1 MALGPHDST
10 DADSRT
16 PGPPRAMILL
26 FIRGC
31 GSRQYGKSISSDPLI
46 RAVRSLIL
54 LPGQEFNI
62 LGLIVP
68 RDTVSMMALI
78 LSSREDVL
86 RVSCLAL
93 SCVSVKVRWLSRL
106 LPLLGR
112 SDWFLALYDE
122 PLVVVFQA
130 TEIDRHL
137 PLCDLCGYSPQSE
150 SHQLVGSASMTY
162 AAQNVD
168 NFQTT
173 NVCSIRSS
181 RISRNCGSDSSST
194 WFTFHKSDSRIF
206 SLRLYCPNQFSRGSI
221 GLRS

>member
-1 MALGPHDST
+1 MQTQLNHRWNQHQKPWNGGVKRLLGFPESPPFSGIHTVALGPHDST

-68 RDTVSMMALI
+68 RDTASMMALI

-106 LPLLGR
+106 LHPLDG
-112 SDWFLALYDE
+112 
-122 PLVVVFQA
+122 A
-130 TEIDRHL
+130 TGSL
-137 PLCDLCGYSPQSE
+137 PCMT
-150 SHQLVGSASMTY
+150 SHWSWS
-162 AAQNVD
+162 
-168 NFQTT
+168 F
-173 NVCSIRSS
+173 R
-181 RISRNCGSDSSST
+181 R
-194 WFTFHKSDSRIF
+194 
-206 SLRLYCPNQFSRGSI
+206 LR
-221 GLRS
+221 